1 MSTVY
6 ALTKIPDSLDQGLYA
21 TVDEEGNTVIQL
33 FVDED
38 DAISYNV
45 HLEALDQGLHV
56 TAIEQAEHVDKLCEM
71 MGYAYTIT
79 QPGEVVVPRAETL
92 QHFFGL

>member
-71 MGYAYTIT
+71 MGYAYTIK

>member
-6 ALTKIPDSLDQGLYA
+6 ALTQIPDSLEQGLYA

-56 TAIEQAEHVDKLCEM
+56 TAIEQAEHVDNGWGEAEPLQCTEM
-71 MGYAYTIT
+71 
-79 QPGEVVVPRAETL
+79 
-92 QHFFGL
+92 

>member
-6 ALTKIPDSLDQGLYA
+6 ALTQIPDSLEQVLYA

-56 TAIEQAEHVDKLCEM
+56 TV
-71 MGYAYTIT
+71 
-79 QPGEVVVPRAETL
+79 
-92 QHFFGL
+92 